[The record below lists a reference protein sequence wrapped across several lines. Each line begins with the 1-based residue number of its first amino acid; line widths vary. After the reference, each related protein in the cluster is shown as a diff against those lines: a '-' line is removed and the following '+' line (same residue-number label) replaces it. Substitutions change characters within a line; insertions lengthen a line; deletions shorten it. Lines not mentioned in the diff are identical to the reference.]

1 MSYRVGVDE
10 RVTVSLPDELLV
22 EARRAVE
29 TGQAPSVSA
38 YVADAVSAKQQ
49 RQQAL
54 DELARV
60 FGGPPPPEVL
70 AAVRR
75 RMRGGHVAP
84 GS

>member
-1 MSYRVGVDE
+1 MNYHAGMNE
-10 RVTVSLPDELLV
+10 RVTVSLPAELLV

-29 TGQAPSVSA
+29 IGHAPSVSA

-60 FGGPPPPEVL
+60 FGGQPPAEAL

-75 RMRGGHVAP
+75 RMRGEPVAP

>member
-1 MSYRVGVDE
+1 MNYRAGMNE
-10 RVTVSLPDELLV
+10 QVTVSLPTELIV

-29 TGQAPSVSA
+29 TGHAPSVSA

-49 RQQAL
+49 QAL

-60 FGGPPPPEVL
+60 FGGPPPAEAL

-75 RMRGGHVAP
+75 RMRGGPVAS

>member
-1 MSYRVGVDE
+1 MSYRFGMNE
-10 RVTVSLPDELLV
+10 RVTVSLPAELLV

-29 TGQAPSVSA
+29 TGHASSVSA
-38 YVADAVSAKQQ
+38 YIADAVSAKQQ

-60 FGGPPPPEVL
+60 FGGPPPAEAL

-75 RMRGGHVAP
+75 RMRDGRGAP